1 MFPKAERMSASQPI
15 QKPEAGVVPGFSI
28 GRTRIAKAYQQFNPG
43 RQRQPCQVR

>member
-1 MFPKAERMSASQPI
+1 MFPKAERVSVSQPI

-43 RQRQPCQVR
+43 GQGPPCKVR